1 MVSEPTRAPARVTLN
16 DVAMAAGVDR
26 SVVSR
31 VITGDPRLNVRP
43 QTRQRVQETVRRLGY
58 RPNVAARSLRTS
70 RAFMFGVFVA
80 DRADPLGARIT
91 DGAEPAAAALGCGLL
106 TGSLRRLGAGR
117 YRELLGQGR
126 VDGVVLAGEPD
137 PAVLAALASAGVP
150 WIGAGV
156 GWTTMEGASGAAR
169 RVRLDEEPAAAL
181 AVGHLTGLG
190 HRRIARLSATCA
202 AEAAGELRRRWTAE
216 APTAVLADSRA
227 CVGVLHAAHAD
238 GIAVP
243 GELSVVGLPELPPA
257 AHLAPGLT
265 AVRMPVADLG
275 RRAIELLV
283 ERAPDEDIDE
293 VVEGSGELIERAST
307 GPAPPRR

>member
-1 MVSEPTRAPARVTLN
+1 VL
-16 DVAMAAGVDR
+16 
-26 SVVSR
+26 
-31 VITGDPRLNVRP
+31 
-43 QTRQRVQETVRRLGY
+43 RLGY

-70 RAFMFGVFVA
+70 RAFMFGLFVA
-80 DRADPLGARIT
+80 DRADPLGARIA

-106 TGSLRRLGAGR
+106 TGILHRLAAGH

-126 VDGVVLAGEPD
+126 VDGVVLTGAPD
-137 PAVLAALASAGVP
+137 PAVLAALAAAGVP
-150 WIGAGV
+150 WISAGV
-156 GWTTMEGASGAAR
+156 GWTTEHGPSGGAR
-169 RVRLDEEPAAAL
+169 RVRLAEEPAAAL
-181 AVGHLTGLG
+181 AVRHLTELG

-202 AEAAGELRRRWTAE
+202 AEAAAELRRRWATE

-227 CVGVLHAAHAD
+227 CVGVLHAAHVD

-243 GELSVVGLPELPPA
+243 AELSVVGLPELPPA

-265 AVRMPVADLG
+265 AVRMPLADLG
-275 RRAIELLV
+275 RRAIELLA

-293 VVEGSGELIERAST
+293 VVDESGDLVERAST